1 MTTTVSDIADLQAAI
16 VVTRLGAVARRAREE
31 LYAAVVV
38 AVRDHGMSEREAA
51 ERAGLNRTTVR
62 KLLGKG

>member
-1 MTTTVSDIADLQAAI
+1 MTTTDSDVADLQAAI
-16 VVTRLGAVARRAREE
+16 DVARLGDAARRARAD
-31 LYAAVVV
+31 LYGAVVV
-38 AVRDHGMSEREAA
+38 AIRDHGMSEREAA